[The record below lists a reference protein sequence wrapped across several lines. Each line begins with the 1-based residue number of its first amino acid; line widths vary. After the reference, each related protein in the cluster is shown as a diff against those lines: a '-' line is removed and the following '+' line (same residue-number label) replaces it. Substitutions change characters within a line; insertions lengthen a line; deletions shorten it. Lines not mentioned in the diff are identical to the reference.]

1 MKRKGKENKI
11 TPLGRDTRGSGHLQR
26 AQLCV
31 CFTTNSFYSYTC
43 TDSSCRRTARL
54 PSKSCIQ
61 PCASPTFVLPS
72 TEPSWIA
79 RNTRLPGNFIS
90 LYKIIQ
96 CSNALIKAP
105 FFCLCNDLNQ
115 QSFSLQL
122 FINNNK
128 KNQLSLWKFTFLF
141 KLRISVIIW
150 LSAIIFDLQSP
161 GKHPH
166 TSPSCARWENPTL

>member
-1 MKRKGKENKI
+1 MKRKGKEKKI
-11 TPLGRDTRGSGHLQR
+11 TPLGHDARGSRHLQR
-26 AQLCV
+26 AQLCM
-31 CFTTNSFYSYTC
+31 CLTTNSFYSYIR

-61 PCASPTFVLPS
+61 PCTSPTFVLPS

-105 FFCLCNDLNQ
+105 FFNLCNDLKPTVIFSPIIHHQ
-115 QSFSLQL
+115 QQKKSTFPLKIHISLQ
-122 FINNNK
+122 IG
-128 KNQLSLWKFTFLF
+128 NQCHNMV
-141 KLRISVIIW
+141 ISNY
-150 LSAIIFDLQSP
+150 F
-161 GKHPH
+161 
-166 TSPSCARWENPTL
+166 